1 MDNVSIGQLD
11 ITTDDRQVYNLYYQ
25 WVNAKCEIMTW
36 QEQTNF
42 VYDREEFKQDG
53 VDSGENIDKVDEFD
67 FDFIDVAI
75 EVLEVAGEQKNM
87 MVQTAIFFDHVAY
100 KRFSAVY
107 NDDEIMI
114 CLLMSTKWQ
123 QCRVWA
129 GD

>member
-1 MDNVSIGQLD
+1 
-11 ITTDDRQVYNLYYQ
+11 
-25 WVNAKCEIMTW
+25 MTW

-67 FDFIDVAI
+67 FDFIDVDYPII
-75 EVLEVAGEQKNM
+75 EVLEVAGEQRNL
-87 MVQTAIFFDHVAY
+87 MVETAIFFDHVAY

-114 CLLMSTKWQ
+114 CLLMSTK
-123 QCRVWA
+123 
-129 GD
+129 